1 MYQPR
6 DCSINRYYDPATD
19 QFLSIDPD
27 IATTNQP
34 YAFTNDDPLNASD
47 PLGMEALKSV
57 LLQNE
62 AAAKRCKDQPE
73 DNGCRGINVLKD
85 IGTFVKSKVG
95 VIGSGIAVAGL
106 FVPGVDIIDVAALTT
121 IGVASRVAQRSI
133 NNGTSPL
140 SSKNLGANLLDVFIS
155 GVSLGLVGA
164 TSSAAEGIFSDMSPA
179 SAALLRA
186 RLSLPDIIEFIVD
199 NSGGRGH

>member
-1 MYQPR
+1 MPHKVG
-6 DCSINRYYDPATD
+6 TD
-19 QFLSIDPD
+19 
-27 IATTNQP
+27 
-34 YAFTNDDPLNASD
+34 
-47 PLGMEALKSV
+47 
-57 LLQNE
+57 E
-62 AAAKRCKDQPE
+62 AALWRRLLAE
-73 DNGCRGINVLKD
+73 ILGSAFLAAV
-85 IGTFVKSKVG
+85 